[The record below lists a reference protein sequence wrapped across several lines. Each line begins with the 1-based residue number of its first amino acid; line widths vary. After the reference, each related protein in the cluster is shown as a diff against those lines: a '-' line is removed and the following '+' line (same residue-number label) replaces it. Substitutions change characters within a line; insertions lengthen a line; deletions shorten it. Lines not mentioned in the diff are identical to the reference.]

1 MTARVFGFSLV
12 AALTSASICCSF
24 TKASQLAESSVAEF
38 HTQYNSGHFHEIFVQ
53 TDEGFQKSGKE
64 ADFQAYLEAMRRKL
78 GSVKEATRAASNIN
92 TTPSGTFVTLNYNV
106 NFTEG
111 KGSEQF
117 VFRISGDKA
126 LLFSYNVNSPLLIT
140 R

>member
-1 MTARVFGFSLV
+1 
-12 AALTSASICCSF
+12 
-24 TKASQLAESSVAEF
+24 VAEF
-38 HTQYNSGHFHEIFVQ
+38 HSQYNSGNFHEIYVQ
-53 TDEGFQKSGKE
+53 ADEGFQKSGKE
-64 ADFQAYLEAMRRKL
+64 ADFQTYLEAMRRKL
-78 GSVKEATRAASNIN
+78 GTVKEATRAATNIN

-106 NFTEG
+106 NFSEG

-126 LLFSYNVNSPLLIT
+126 LLYSFNVNSPLLIT

>member
-1 MTARVFGFSLV
+1 MMIRAFRFSLI

-24 TKASQLAESSVAEF
+24 TKASKLAESGVAEF
-38 HTQYNSGHFHEIFVQ
+38 HSQYNSGNFHEIYVQ
-53 TDEGFQKSGKE
+53 ADEGFQKSGKE
-64 ADFQAYLEAMRRKL
+64 ADFQTYLEAMRRKL
-78 GSVKEATRAASNIN
+78 GTVKEATRAATNIN

-106 NFTEG
+106 NFSEG

-126 LLFSYNVNSPLLIT
+126 LLYSFNVNSPLLIT